1 MRNLFPKCLQF
12 KRHNDGF
19 QQSRRRQVLNISNRS
34 PAKKMLGFTMSHS
47 AVLAISAVIC
57 SIGTV
62 KPQRIICKQ
71 NHMKTLSLA
80 GRSNS
85 SVSLFSPIARTIS
98 RRGRLACAKFPT
110 VHPKCA
116 VPRSRWFRR
125 GLFFPH
131 SGHYPT
137 GSPSSA
143 DCVWVLCLPYS
154 SLLSCFLVIII
165 P

>member
-1 MRNLFPKCLQF
+1 MRNLFTKCLEF
-12 KRHNDGF
+12 KRHNGGF

-34 PAKKMLGFTMSHS
+34 PAKKMLGFNTSHS

-62 KPQRIICKQ
+62 KPQRIICKL

-98 RRGRLACAKFPT
+98 RRGRLACANFPEYIRKVQCLAADGSAGDWFSLIADT
-110 VHPKCA
+110 SPPAVRRQQIVFGYCA
-116 VPRSRWFRR
+116 CHIAPCCHVF
-125 GLFFPH
+125 LF
-131 SGHYPT
+131 
-137 GSPSSA
+137 
-143 DCVWVLCLPYS
+143 
-154 SLLSCFLVIII
+154 
-165 P
+165 

>member
-1 MRNLFPKCLQF
+1 MRNLFTKCLEF
-12 KRHNDGF
+12 KRHNGGF

-34 PAKKMLGFTMSHS
+34 PAKKMLGFTMSHA

-62 KPQRIICKQ
+62 KPQRIICKL

-98 RRGRLACAKFPT
+98 RRGRLACANFPST
-110 VHPKCA
+110 SERFSA
-116 VPRSRWFRR
+116 SQPRFRR